1 MNLMNPI
8 TNEQMAL
15 KYTHICLFK
24 VKITNLKNIQVRP
37 QTW

>member
-1 MNLMNPI
+1 MNPI
-8 TNEQMAL
+8 INGFFTSNA
-15 KYTHICLFK
+15 TPVCLSK